1 MIPRAQIVHQVRG
14 RLRLRIQERRKDTE
28 YFETV
33 REHLEDLPGVESVRV
48 NSVTGSVLLLHPEL
62 DFDQLAPRLS
72 DSELFQ
78 LLAGPPPEVPA
89 FAPLQSGLAGI
100 DRLVGEGSGGGVD
113 LRTIAFMITMGM
125 AIRQVMRGQIMVPA
139 FTLMWHAMDLVFRK
153 AGESGE
159 PGESDEPEGA
169 ADAGEYP
176 QA

>member
-14 RLRLRIQERRKDTE
+14 RLRMRIQERRKDVD
-28 YFETV
+28 YFEAV
-33 REHLEDLPGVESVRV
+33 RQHLEDLPGVESVRV

-62 DFDQLAPRLS
+62 DFDELAPRLCDS
-72 DSELFQ
+72 DLFQ

-89 FAPLQSGLAGI
+89 FAPLQGGLAGI
-100 DRLVGEGSGGGVD
+100 DRLLGEGTGGGVD
-113 LRTIAFMITMGM
+113 LRTVAFIVTMGM

-139 FTLMWHAMDLVFRK
+139 FTLMWHAMDLVFRNS
-153 AGESGE
+153 GES
-159 PGESDEPEGA
+159 GESDEPEGA